1 MTLNSRPP
9 ASTSYTQRLLQMSQ
23 PACPR
28 SHIFMNPLNSLIFF
42 KTTILI
48 SSYELHLGIYFLFI
62 FMCKTL
68 GFLSICSVCL
78 GLTPTFSVELICTVC
93 GQRSLTSPILCN
105 PGNSNTVLKVR
116 TIPLPSSF
124 LFISLILTSTQ
135 GSHQVL
141 VSSFFLFVCVMN
153 LRL

>member
-23 PACPR
+23 PACPS

-78 GLTPTFSVELICTVC
+78 GLAPTFSVELICTVC

-116 TIPLPSSF
+116 TIPLPSF